1 MLSTK
6 LENFI
11 NWLTS
16 RGLPLNVDDLWRL
29 LAEVDNVLVVWCI
42 RMTCLRGIQSV
53 FGVLSLIHWQWR
65 EIYGDAIAAEKAYY
79 ASHHRW
85 RFELSFWHNDSRE
98 TLAQIQRFPAPKPIY
113 IYFKAWNCKHYRSC
127 RKVDIIV
134 QTEHPSIK
142 FLSRWQHAANL
153 PLLVQPARL
162 ACFMGVLSSFP
173 LSACLYLRK
182 SGASRL
188 WITHSSQ
195 HSIKY
200 LQSRW

>member
-1 MLSTK
+1 MIFDAYLLKLIMYLLSGAFEWHAYEGSSRC
-6 LENFI
+6 LEFFHWFI
-11 NWLTS
+11 
-16 RGLPLNVDDLWRL
+16 
-29 LAEVDNVLVVWCI
+29 DNEGKFTAM
-42 RMTCLRGIQSV
+42 R
-53 FGVLSLIHWQWR
+53 F
-65 EIYGDAIAAEKAYY
+65 AAEKAYY